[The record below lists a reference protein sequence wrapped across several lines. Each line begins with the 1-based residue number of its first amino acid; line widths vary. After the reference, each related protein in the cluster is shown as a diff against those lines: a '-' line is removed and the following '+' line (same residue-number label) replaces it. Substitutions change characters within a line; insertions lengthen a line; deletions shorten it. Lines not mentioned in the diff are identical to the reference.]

1 MKDKKAFALVLAVL
15 ILLVGI
21 GSVRAVSTVST
32 TTTLYF
38 NIASVV
44 GMTNTLPGVGGVTAT
59 AAGAATANVEFN
71 SSTGNNNCVN
81 AQVTGGTVQGSG
93 TPIMTLDNTG
103 TVNLNLSMK
112 FFSAP
117 ITCIKTSWKT
127 TWDATCAASALLND
141 TNSTIASD
149 YTPAAAAQ
157 ALYLWAN
164 FTACG
169 AADTAT
175 RVLNVTGTNSA

>member
-1 MKDKKAFALVLAVL
+1 MDKMKNAKNILVFILALL
-15 ILLVGI
+15 IVAG
-21 GSVRAVSTVST
+21 GVRAVSTVST

-44 GMTNTLPGVGGVTAT
+44 GMTNTLLGQSATTAT

-71 SSTGNNNCVN
+71 SSTGSNTCVE
-81 AQVTGGTVQGSG
+81 AKVVGGTTQSTGN
-93 TPIMTLDNTG
+93 PIMTLDNTG

-112 FFSAP
+112 LTTANAA
-117 ITCIKTSWKT
+117 CIATSYKT
-127 TWDATCAASALLND
+127 TYACASALVLN
-141 TNSTIASD
+141 NANVTILSD

-164 FTACG
+164 FTACTT
-169 AADTAT
+169 ADTNT
-175 RVLNVTGTNSA
+175 KILNVTGTNGV